1 LGEIEEGEIAVRG
14 AAVVGETWGSVSG
27 LGPAQMQAPVS
38 QEHVHSFHLS
48 SMADL
53 IILIQDTDLGRDS
66 SLVSAIR
73 LDAHRGAASRW
84 AAKERAWSFDGIG
97 RLPAVRARARR
108 RAVADSS
115 ILSGHH

>member
-1 LGEIEEGEIAVRG
+1 
-14 AAVVGETWGSVSG
+14 
-27 LGPAQMQAPVS
+27 MQAPVS
-38 QEHVHSFHLS
+38 QEHVHGFHLS
-48 SMADL
+48 SCLDL
-53 IILIQDTDLGRDS
+53 VQDTDLGRNS

-73 LDAHRGAASRW
+73 LDAHWGSAARW
-84 AAKERAWSFDGIG
+84 AAKERAWFDGIG